1 MSDPIYWGPDTPA
14 EPDMP
19 AGPAAPP
26 IKRGYL
32 IALFAAGLLS
42 AIALGLA
49 LQGLTRASIVM
60 PLLYLAWLADLVFRS
75 VPGWLWW
82 GWFLII
88 ALVIAGR
95 SLRTRP
101 RPEPIEREDRRL
113 TAGAIRGWM
122 ARLESGDQGAY
133 FRWRLA
139 RDLAEMAL
147 QFLAYRER
155 GGLEPRERSQAIA
168 LLDAPADI
176 VAYLQ
181 AGLAAP
187 PWQPHDLRSRL
198 ARLWHPIHR
207 DSPLEVE
214 PATIARFLEG
224 QLEKEHD
231 D

>member
-1 MSDPIYWGPDTPA
+1 MTDRSPVELPGA
-14 EPDMP
+14 EPQRLQP
-19 AGPAAPP
+19 SGR
-26 IKRGYL
+26 ILLVG
-32 IALFAAGLLS
+32 LFF
-42 AIALGLA
+42 LGLILVIILGMA
-49 LQGLTRASIVM
+49 LQGVARTSIVM

-101 RPEPIEREDRRL
+101 RPEPIERPDLHL
-113 TAGAIRGWM
+113 TAGAIRSWM
-122 ARLESGDQGAY
+122 GRIEASEHGEY

-139 RDLAEMAL
+139 RDLAAL
-147 QFLAYRER
+147 ALEFLAYRDR
-155 GGLEPRERSQAIA
+155 AGVAPRDRSQYIE
-168 LLDAPADI
+168 LLDAPPAI
-176 VAYLQ
+176 TAYLQ
-181 AGLAAP
+181 SGLATP

-198 ARLWHPIHR
+198 AHLRHPAR
-207 DSPLEVE
+207 DHSPLNVE
-214 PATIARFLEG
+214 PVLIAQFLEG